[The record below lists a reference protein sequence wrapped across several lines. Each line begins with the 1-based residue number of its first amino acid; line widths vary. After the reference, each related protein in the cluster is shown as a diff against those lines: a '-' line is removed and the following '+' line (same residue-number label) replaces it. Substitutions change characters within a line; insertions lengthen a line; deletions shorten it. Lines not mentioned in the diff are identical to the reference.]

1 MKTLSSSV
9 SDCPAQ
15 NMRFIT
21 LSATIPNMDDIA
33 EWLGA
38 PEKGILRFGEEFR
51 PVKLEYKVLGFYPA
65 KNDFLFDKTLN
76 YKIFEVVKTHYNR
89 KSTLIVTKES
99 FCFLIKLV
107 LQL

>member
-1 MKTLSSSV
+1 MKTLSTSV

-15 NMRFIT
+15 TMRFIA

-38 PEKGILRFGEEFR
+38 PSEGVLRFGDEFR

-89 KSTLIVTKES
+89 KSTLIVLS
-99 FCFLIKLV
+99 FSLKFL
-107 LQL
+107 